1 MTAPCSI
8 GYSLGERSSIT
19 SNCCA
24 RSKKSGLEDM
34 LLERLPAVVLFEQHA
49 AGDLRK
55 IEAEPLLE
63 FQEALIIEGLK
74 CDFWVEL
81 DQTEAKTVDLGLEGV
96 VLELLQP
103 LADGMLNFGRVVAL
117 SRVVAVLDLLAGKVH
132 EIVEI
137 A

>member
-1 MTAPCSI
+1 M
-8 GYSLGERSSIT
+8 T

-55 IEAEPLLE
+55 VEAEPLLE
-63 FQEALIIEGLK
+63 FQEGLVVEGLK
-74 CDFWVEL
+74 RDFWVEL
-81 DQTEAKTVDLGLEGV
+81 DKAEAKTVNLGLEGV
-96 VLELLQP
+96 VFELLQA

-117 SRVVAVLDLLAGKVH
+117 SRVVAVLDLFVGKVH